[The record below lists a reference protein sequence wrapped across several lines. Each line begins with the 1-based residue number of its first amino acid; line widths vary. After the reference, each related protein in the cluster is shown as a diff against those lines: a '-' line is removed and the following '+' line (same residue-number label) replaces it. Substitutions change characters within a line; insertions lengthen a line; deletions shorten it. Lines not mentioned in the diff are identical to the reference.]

1 MSLASHRRDLR
12 GNIVLLIL
20 GTNGS
25 LQGDFAILG
34 DDLDVVGV
42 RRQRLVLMN
51 GHADFLRDFA
61 IGLIHLL
68 LIGGRSALVFIALV
82 CFCIVRWGLLGI
94 ALLLGG
100 LRHQGGADLQQT
112 TYKNLLST
120 KKQFL

>member
-68 LIGGRSALVFIALV
+68 LIGGRGGLVFIGLV
-82 CFCIVRWGLLGI
+82 CFWIFRGFLLGV
-94 ALLLGG
+94 AWVLDGVG
-100 LRHQGGADLQQT
+100 R
-112 TYKNLLST
+112 S
-120 KKQFL
+120 